1 MKMQPPS
8 RAGLWCAAALAA
20 AALGAGTAAV
30 SAETEQAARANAAH
44 STNASGA
51 LLPRDSRDA
60 AVFRGGLVYANY
72 CVTCHGINA
81 DGNGRAARLH
91 NPRPA
96 NLRGSDKNDAYIG
109 LIVRKGGESLGRS
122 PSMPPWGEELTDEQ
136 IGDVVAFVRSVN
148 AQSQSR

>member
-1 MKMQPPS
+1 MKSYLPS
-8 RAGLWCAAALAA
+8 RASLWCASALAMA
-20 AALGAGTAAV
+20 VLGFGTVASWAEPEKAQIH
-30 SAETEQAARANAAH
+30 SAN
-44 STNASGA
+44 GA
-51 LLPRDSRDA
+51 LLPRDSKDA

-91 NPRPA
+91 TPRPA
-96 NLRGSDKNDAYIG
+96 NLRASDKNDSYIG

-122 PSMPPWGEELTDEQ
+122 AGMPPWGEELTDEQ

>member
-1 MKMQPPS
+1 VT
-8 RAGLWCAAALAA
+8 AAV
-20 AALGAGTAAV
+20 LGFGTAAV
-30 SAETEQAARANAAH
+30 WAEPEKALAPNAA
-44 STNASGA
+44 GA
-51 LLPRDSRDA
+51 LLPRDSKDA

-91 NPRPA
+91 TPRPA
-96 NLRGSDKNDAYIG
+96 NLRASDKNDAYIG
-109 LIVRKGGESLGRS
+109 LIVRKGGETLGRS
-122 PSMPPWGEELTDEQ
+122 PGMPPWGEELTDEQ

>member
-1 MKMQPPS
+1 MKPHTVS
-8 RAGLWCAAALAA
+8 RARLWRAAALVAAVLGLGAAAALAEPEKA
-20 AALGAGTAAV
+20 HAGGP
-30 SAETEQAARANAAH
+30 ANA
-44 STNASGA
+44 TGA

-91 NPRPA
+91 TPRPA
-96 NLRGSDKNDAYIG
+96 NLRASDKNDSYIG

-122 PSMPPWGEELTDEQ
+122 PGMPPWAEELTDEQ

>member
-1 MKMQPPS
+1 MNLHVPS
-8 RAGLWCAAALAA
+8 RAGLWCAAALTAA
-20 AALGAGTAAV
+20 VLGFGTAAV
-30 SAETEQAARANAAH
+30 WAEPEKAHPAN
-44 STNASGA
+44 SSGA

-91 NPRPA
+91 TPRPA
-96 NLRGSDKNDAYIG
+96 NLRASDKNDAYIG
-109 LIVRKGGESLGRS
+109 LIVRKGGETLGRS
-122 PSMPPWGEELTDEQ
+122 PGMPPWGEELTDEQ

>member
-1 MKMQPPS
+1 MKLPLS
-8 RAGLWCAAALAA
+8 IRAGLWCAAAATA
-20 AALGAGTAAV
+20 AALGLGTAAAWAEPDKV
-30 SAETEQAARANAAH
+30 LPANSA
-44 STNASGA
+44 GA
-51 LLPRDSRDA
+51 LLPRDSKDA

-91 NPRPA
+91 TPRPA
-96 NLRGSDKNDAYIG
+96 NLRASDKNDAYIG
-109 LIVRKGGESLGRS
+109 LIVRKGGETLGRS
-122 PSMPPWGEELTDEQ
+122 PGMPPWGEELTDEQ